1 MREYRRLMRW
11 YPNLWRVQHEEFM
24 LDTLRER
31 LESPGGLP
39 GPSGEKWSIRLHGA
53 GERLTLTLASN
64 LSVAALAVF
73 AVVGVQRV
81 VAQPGGI
88 WTWLVLLLSTA
99 VGPILLSLAAFAL
112 LRIVGV
118 LSPPAAVGAGC
129 LSILAW
135 SLAWLS
141 ALSWSTGFDEADA
154 GVSRTLIGQLFVP
167 LFLVLG
173 LAGAAAVALTWAA
186 LMVHTRPV
194 WARQLVVVAV
204 ASVSVVPVGLGAIS
218 PAPGLVVS
226 LLLLVMIQ
234 RMRGGSRVAA
244 LEPSFQARQFTGEI
258 RARIV
263 GLAASGGLL
272 GFLCI
277 VFAFTGSLWGSVSL
291 DGTQAMNLGLAAGS
305 LVAIPVALAFGVVVT
320 RRGAW
325 FWQPTWAAIAA
336 LVAVSAGQFAG
347 AGHPLQWPL
356 ILASAASLGIGAAFV
371 VSRMLPGGP
380 VIRSIATVAISVAVA
395 ASAGIYTVI
404 LLPFFTPLAA
414 VTLVAWVI
422 RTRPASS
429 VEPLLPAGV

>member
-1 MREYRRLMRW
+1 
-11 YPNLWRVQHEEFM
+11 M

-64 LSVAALAVF
+64 LSVADLAVF

-88 WTWLVLLLSTA
+88 WTWLVLLLSAA